1 MNSDKSPLTT
11 ILARIQTWINWVR
24 RAWLEESRGKRIA
37 KKTAWIGGITLTIL
51 LVVWI
56 ALRGFLLNWAFDKAV
71 AKLDRKGYTLQCED
85 KGFTYLFGVQ
95 LRGLSLTHKKH
106 IDTLPGKTLFA
117 CKELAVGLNVWKFW
131 DIGLSGF
138 EPKTSHWT
146 W

>member
-1 MNSDKSPLTT
+1 MNSDKSPLST
-11 ILARIQTWINWVR
+11 ILARIQTWINWVG

-85 KGFTYLFGVQ
+85 KGFTYLLGVQ

-106 IDTLPGKTLFA
+106 IDTPRQNLVCLQRAGRWIECLEVLGYWF
-117 CKELAVGLNVWKFW
+117 
-131 DIGLSGF
+131 IGL
-138 EPKTSHWT
+138 
-146 W
+146 